1 MTGSEPTL
9 QLLWA
14 LGDEET
20 RKAIEAAHE
29 RAIALVPAWIE
40 DDVAVIRYGPQGIH
54 RTRPAH
60 GLVAARYR
68 HYEARSGMPLLH
80 DYLLLSLKG
89 LRRKDGVWGCGALH
103 GPAGVGRRRVRA
115 LQRSRHG

>member
-1 MTGSEPTL
+1 MVCRPGALGRKVKVTGAHLVFRPQPTL

-29 RAIALVPAWIE
+29 RAIALVLAWIE

-60 GLVAARYR
+60 GLVAARFC
-68 HYEARSGMPLLH
+68 S
-80 DYLLLSLKG
+80 DT
-89 LRRKDGVWGCGALH
+89 
-103 GPAGVGRRRVRA
+103 
-115 LQRSRHG
+115 